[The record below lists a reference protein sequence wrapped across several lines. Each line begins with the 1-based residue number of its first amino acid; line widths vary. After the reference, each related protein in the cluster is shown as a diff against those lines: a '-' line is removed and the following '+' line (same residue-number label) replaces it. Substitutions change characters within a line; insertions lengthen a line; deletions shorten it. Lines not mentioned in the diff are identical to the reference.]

1 MRRTSLPAS
10 THTSSIMFLNLFLA
24 GFVLVIGLAI
34 AAAVAFLLPPSNF
47 PKNIPTIPFYY
58 TLLPLF
64 RDCDQETL
72 YREYLEEPL
81 KKHGAVKIFFASRW
95 NVLVQRPEFLQ
106 DLFKNEDLY
115 AKSGNQKKIPY
126 SVIAEYTGDNIIS
139 AHGADWRLYRSV
151 VAPGLQ
157 RDFDPAPVV
166 RNAHLLAS
174 LLVEQQRKSAQ
185 NGVLILPLL
194 QRLSLE
200 NVAQSLLGT
209 HFGVCCISPLYEIA
223 ADHWKTLDS
232 PQAPM
237 HQIQMTVKREIF
249 KPLFLN
255 FPFLDIFPIP
265 SRQRARQL
273 VDQFANQLCSK
284 VLDSHQHAH
293 EEKMT
298 NASAGCHL
306 VQAYQSGLLTETQ
319 FRHNVSIILIAGHEN
334 PQLLFQSLFFLLGKH
349 QDVQDRIREEV
360 AAIKDGGAAAILS
373 MPYLMAVVY
382 ETLRMY
388 PPISQL
394 INRRTTA
401 PTVLGGSIALAA
413 DIYVGYNGYATGHD
427 RDFWG
432 EDADEFKPERWGLTM
447 EEINAT
453 FRTANRKGGF
463 IAFHGG
469 KRACLGQKFA
479 MLEARLTMAVLVER
493 LRWRHDPTWRKR
505 MTPVSG

>member
-1 MRRTSLPAS
+1 MLSTSLFVCFVVPA
-10 THTSSIMFLNLFLA
+10 
-24 GFVLVIGLAI
+24 GLAVL
-34 AAAVAFLLPPSNF
+34 AAVTFLLPPRNF
-47 PKNIPTIPFYY
+47 PKNIPTIPFWY

-81 KKHGAVKIFFASRW
+81 KKYGAVNIFFASRW
-95 NVLVQRPEFLQ
+95 NVLVQRPELLQ
-106 DLFKNEDLY
+106 EVFKNEDLY

-126 SVIAEYTGDNIIS
+126 SVIADYTGDNVIS

-157 RDFDPAPVV
+157 RDFDTEPVV
-166 RNAHLLAS
+166 RNANLLAS
-174 LLVEQQRKSAQ
+174 LFAEQQKKSARA
-185 NGVLILPLL
+185 GVLVLPLL

-209 HFGVCCISPLYEIA
+209 HFG
-223 ADHWKTLDS
+223 TLES

-237 HQIQMTVKREIF
+237 HQMQMTVKREIF

-255 FPFLDIFPIP
+255 FPFLDRFPIP

-273 VDQFANQLCSK
+273 VDEFASQLCTK
-284 VLDSHQHAH
+284 VLESHQHAH
-293 EEKMT
+293 DEKMA

-306 VQAYQSGLLTETQ
+306 VQAYKSELLTEQQ

-334 PQLLFQSLFFLLGKH
+334 PQLLFQSLLFLLGQHEK
-349 QDVQDRIREEV
+349 VQRRIREEV
-360 AAIKDGGAAAILS
+360 AAVREGGASAILNI
-373 MPYLMAVVY
+373 PYLMAVVY

-394 INRRTTA
+394 INRCTTA
-401 PTVLGGSIALAA
+401 PTVLGGNIALPAGA
-413 DIYVGYNGYATGHD
+413 YVGYNGYSTGHD
-427 RDFWG
+427 KAFWG
-432 EDADEFKPERWGLTM
+432 EDADEFKPERWGATM
-447 EEINAT
+447 EEINTT
-453 FRTANRKGGF
+453 FRTANRKCGF

-479 MLEARLTMAVLVER
+479 MLEARLTVAVLVER
-493 LRWRHDPTWRKR
+493 LTWRLDPTWRKR
-505 MTPVSG
+505 MTPAGPLSPMLLRLFFEER